1 MSAVQVFSVESRY
14 CGVIQPIRVLPA
26 FMDRMNEARRCSS
39 QIEMRLQRVL
49 KHPGPVQNRLRKIHE
64 ELNKDIVIAAP
75 TMKESEDMRDG
86 GFGLVVLLS
95 KKIKAKMEEVA
106 KAGPKYTDLI
116 LMENDY
122 FMSECLEKRHVKELS
137 EFIAECRRDYE
148 KVGEWGE
155 SEA

>member
-1 MSAVQVFSVESRY
+1 M
-14 CGVIQPIRVLPA
+14 
-26 FMDRMNEARRCSS
+26 
-39 QIEMRLQRVL
+39 
-49 KHPGPVQNRLRKIHE
+49 
-64 ELNKDIVIAAP
+64 
-75 TMKESEDMRDG
+75 
-86 GFGLVVLLS
+86 
-95 KKIKAKMEEVA
+95 
-106 KAGPKYTDLI
+106 I